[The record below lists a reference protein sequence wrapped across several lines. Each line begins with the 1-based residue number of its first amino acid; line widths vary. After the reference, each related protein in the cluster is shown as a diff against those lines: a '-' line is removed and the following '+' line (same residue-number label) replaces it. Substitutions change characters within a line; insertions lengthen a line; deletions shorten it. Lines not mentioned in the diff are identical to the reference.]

1 MRTGRGAVGVAF
13 VAGLLLIA
21 GERDAAAYVR
31 YVTSAGMPFSLMPP
45 CLPLPIVVYPGTYS
59 EMTVDEITTAVTG
72 AAAAWSA
79 GTNSCTYLDFDVT
92 VASGP
97 APRTGNDGIR
107 MVIFRDTSW
116 CKLDSSGICDPTT
129 PYDQV
134 LPALTNVFVSTS
146 TGRIIDADIEVNA
159 HTYRFADRV
168 AHPELTSSYDL
179 QNVLTHEF
187 GHVLGLDSTCYPAGV
202 TPRPTD
208 NTGQPVADCATASA
222 AVQATTMYPSTSPD
236 DLQKRTLEPDD
247 RAGACAIYPAAAS
260 PCPAG
265 GGSCACPPPGPDG
278 GQDAGV
284 SNDAGTNADAGT
296 NTDGRPADADRKSS
310 GGGCSCETAG
320 RSPERSWPALVFLA
334 VALVATRRSSRGPR
348 PEARGPD

>member
-1 MRTGRGAVGVAF
+1 
-13 VAGLLLIA
+13 
-21 GERDAAAYVR
+21 
-31 YVTSAGMPFSLMPP
+31 
-45 CLPLPIVVYPGTYS
+45 
-59 EMTVDEITTAVTG
+59 
-72 AAAAWSA
+72 
-79 GTNSCTYLDFDVT
+79 

-247 RAGACAIYPAAAS
+247 RAGVCAIYPAAAS

-296 NTDGRPADADRKSS
+296 NTDGRPADAGRKSS

-320 RSPERSWPALVFLA
+320 RSPERSWPVLVFLA

-348 PEARGPD
+348 PEVLTRTHLKTPSGSFEMSVLPEKTVEHSSQKALRGFLRCALVPHDGKAARNRCPGRHRLEQRDRLRARLLV

>member
-1 MRTGRGAVGVAF
+1 VRQGRGAVGVVTLA
-13 VAGLLLIA
+13 ALLLLA
-21 GERDAAAYVR
+21 SEHDAAAYVR

-59 EMTVDEITTAVTG
+59 EMTVEEITAAVTG

-92 VASGP
+92 VVSGR

-107 MVIFRDTSW
+107 MVVFRDTSW
-116 CKLDSSGICDPTT
+116 CKLDASGVCDPSSTI
-129 PYDQV
+129 YDPAS
-134 LPALTNVFVSTS
+134 LALTNVVASAS
-146 TGRIIDADIEVNA
+146 TGRIVDADIEVNA
-159 HTYRFADRV
+159 HSFSFADKV
-168 AHPELTSSYDL
+168 AHPELTSRHDL
-179 QNVLTHEF
+179 QNLLTHEF
-187 GHVLGLDSTCYPAGV
+187 GHMLGLDSSCYPAGV
-202 TPRPTD
+202 PNRPTD
-208 NTGQPVADCATASA
+208 NTGQPVVDCATASA
-222 AVQATTMYPSTSPD
+222 AVQATTMFPSTSPD

-247 RAGACAIYPAAAS
+247 RAGVCAIYPAAAS

-284 SNDAGTNADAGT
+284 DAGPNTNDDAGP
-296 NTDGRPADADRKSS
+296 NTDGRPADAGKKSS

-320 RSPERSWPALVFLA
+320 QPSERCWPVLVFLA

-348 PEARGPD
+348 PEALN